1 MPALTSRA
9 IGFLSQMIGCS
20 AMAGYLTHFFAQ
32 CEAETV
38 HADLLSEFAAFV
50 SSVGSGLGAA
60 VLAEAASV
68 GR

>member
-1 MPALTSRA
+1 MPASTSRA

-20 AMAGYLTHFFAQ
+20 AMAEFLTHFFAQ

-38 HADLLSEFAAFV
+38 HAGLLSEFVAFV
-50 SSVGSGLGAA
+50 SSVDSGLGVA
-60 VLAEAASV
+60 VLAEATAV